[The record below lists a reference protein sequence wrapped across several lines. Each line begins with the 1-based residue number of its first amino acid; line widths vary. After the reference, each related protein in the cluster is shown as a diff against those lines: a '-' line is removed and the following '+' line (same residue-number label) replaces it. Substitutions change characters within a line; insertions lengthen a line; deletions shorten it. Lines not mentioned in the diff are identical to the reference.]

1 MGLPRIGPEIAT
13 LICSEVETLDELI
26 DMLSHREEAVERLVK
41 IDRIGEVVANLLLD
55 GISNRKESIIDL
67 HSKIVIVE
75 ESKVVSRGMLNGET
89 FCITGTLSRP
99 RKEIALSIKAQGG
112 KVVSSVSGN
121 LDFLVSGDSSGSK
134 MDKATRLGV
143 KIIGEDQ
150 LDDLLGGGILTDIP
164 TPRQSTLGEF

>member
-1 MGLPRIGPEIAT
+1 M
-13 LICSEVETLDELI
+13 
-26 DMLSHREEAVERLVK
+26 
-41 IDRIGEVVANLLLD
+41 
-55 GISNRKESIIDL
+55 
-67 HSKIVIVE
+67 
-75 ESKVVSRGMLNGET
+75 NGET

>member
-1 MGLPRIGPEIAT
+1 
-13 LICSEVETLDELI
+13 
-26 DMLSHREEAVERLVK
+26 MLSHREEAVERLVK

-55 GISNRKESIIDL
+55 GILNRKESIIDL

-75 ESKVVSRGMLNGET
+75 ESKVISRGMLNGET

-121 LDFLVSGDSSGSK
+121 LDFLVSGDSSGHCE
-134 MDKATRLGV
+134 LG
-143 KIIGEDQ
+143 KKY
-150 LDDLLGGGILTDIP
+150 LW
-164 TPRQSTLGEF
+164 